1 MPSAEIITIGTELLL
16 GEIVDTNSQYLA
28 RQLRDAGI
36 DIYWTTTVGDN
47 LVRIAEAVRQG
58 LRRSDI
64 VVCTGGL
71 GPTIDDM
78 TREAIA
84 GASGVDLEYREE
96 LWKQIQER
104 FARFGRKASENNQ
117 RQAFVPAGAVV
128 LDNPVGS
135 APAFLVQSADGVVL
149 SLPGVPG
156 EMKRIW
162 EDSALPYLMETYGQ
176 SHVIRSRVLH
186 SAGVGE
192 SLIDEKIADLEAL
205 ANPTVGLA
213 AHAGSVDIRL
223 TAKAETEKSAQS
235 MLDDLEAQVRERLG
249 DWVYGKDAETLTET
263 ILTALRRLGWTLV
276 VVEAGFEGRLAAP
289 FAGARDTLLGS
300 TALEAGSGQA
310 ELSAAVARQMANQGA
325 ESGLGAVLTTEPEKL
340 DLQLTFIEPQGKHQ
354 HRFRYGGALQS
365 VEDWALNL
373 AHSWLLQQLRKAGAA
388 E

>member
-58 LRRSDI
+58 LQRSDI

-84 GASGVDLEYREE
+84 GAAGVDLEYREE

-176 SHVIRSRVLH
+176 SHVIRSRLLH

-223 TAKAETEKSAQS
+223 TAKAETDKGAQS
-235 MLDDLEAQVRERLG
+235 QVRERLG

-276 VVEAGFEGRLAAP
+276 VVEAGFAGRLAAP

-300 TALEAGSGQA
+300 TALEAGSRQA
-310 ELSAAVARQMANQGA
+310 DLSAAVGRQMANQGA
-325 ESGLGAVLTTEPEKL
+325 EAGLGAVLNTEPEKL
-340 DLQLTFIEPQGKHQ
+340 ELQLTFIEPQGEHQ

-365 VEDWALNL
+365 AEDWALNL

>member
-47 LVRIAEAVRQG
+47 LVRIADAVRQG
-58 LRRSDI
+58 LQRSDI

-84 GASGVDLEYREE
+84 GAAGVDLEYREE

-104 FARFGRKASENNQ
+104 FARFGRQASENNQ

-135 APAFLVQSADGVVL
+135 APAFLVEVDGSVVV

-162 EDSALPYLMETYGQ
+162 EDSVLPYLNEKYGQ

-223 TAKAETEKSAQS
+223 TAKAETDKGAQS

-263 ILTALRRLGWTLV
+263 ILAALRRLGWTLV

-310 ELSAAVARQMANQGA
+310 DLSAAVARQMANQGA
-325 ESGLGAVLTTEPEKL
+325 ESGLGAVLSMQPDKL
-340 DLQLTFIEPQGKHQ
+340 DLRLSFIEPQGEHQ

-365 VEDWALNL
+365 AEDWALNL

>member
-47 LVRIAEAVRQG
+47 LVRIAAAVRQG
-58 LRRSDI
+58 LERSDI

-78 TREAIA
+78 TREAVAKAA
-84 GASGVDLEYREE
+84 GADLEYREE

-104 FARFGRKASENNQ
+104 FERFGRVASENNQ
-117 RQAFVPAGAVV
+117 RQAYVPAGATV
-128 LDNPVGS
+128 LENPLGS
-135 APAFLVQSADGVVL
+135 APAFLVEAEGSVVV
-149 SLPGVPG
+149 SLPGVPA

-162 EDSALPYLMETYGQ
+162 ADSVLPYLNEKYGQ

-192 SLIDEKIADLEAL
+192 SLIDEKIADLEEL

-223 TAKAETEKSAQS
+223 TAKAETEQEAQA
-235 MLDDLEAQVRERLG
+235 MLDDLEGQVRERLG
-249 DWVYGKDAETLTET
+249 DWVYGKDAETLANT
-263 ILTALRRLGWTLV
+263 ILAALRRLGWTLV
-276 VVEAGFEGRLAAP
+276 IMEHGFAGQLAAP
-289 FAGARDTLLGS
+289 FSGARDTLLDSS
-300 TALEAGSGQA
+300 TLEAPPTRD
-310 ELSAAVARQMANQGA
+310 ELVKAVQTQMASQGA
-325 ESGLGAVLTTEPEKL
+325 EAGLGAVLSLEADNLE
-340 DLQLTFIEPQGKHQ
+340 LQLVFKEPKGAHQ

-365 VEDWALNL
+365 AEDWAVNL
-373 AHSWLLQQLRKAGAA
+373 AHSWLLRQLRQAGAA

>member
-58 LRRSDI
+58 LQRSDI

-84 GASGVDLEYREE
+84 KAAHVDLEYREE

-135 APAFLVQSADGVVL
+135 APAFLVQSANGVVL

-162 EDSALPYLMETYGQ
+162 EDSALPYLMQKYGQ

-192 SLIDEKIADLEAL
+192 SLIDEKIADLEEL

-223 TAKAETEKSAQS
+223 TAKAETDKVAQS
-235 MLDDLEAQVRERLG
+235 MLDELEGQVRERLG

-276 VVEAGFEGRLAAP
+276 VVEAGFGGRLAAP

-300 TALEAGSGQA
+300 TALEAGSGPA
-310 ELSAAVARQMANQGA
+310 ELGAAVARQMASQGA
-325 ESGLGAVLTTEPEKL
+325 ESGLGAVLSMEPEKL
-340 DLQLTFIEPQGKHQ
+340 DLHLTFIEPQAEHQ

-365 VEDWALNL
+365 AEDWALNL

>member
-47 LVRIAEAVRQG
+47 LVRIADAVRQG
-58 LRRSDI
+58 LQRSDI

-84 GASGVDLEYREE
+84 GAAGVDLEYREE

-104 FARFGRKASENNQ
+104 FARFGRQASENNQ

-135 APAFLVQSADGVVL
+135 APAFLVEVDGSVVV

-162 EDSALPYLMETYGQ
+162 EDSVLPYLNEKYGQ

-223 TAKAETEKSAQS
+223 TAKAETDKGAQS

-263 ILTALRRLGWTLV
+263 ILAALRRLGWTLV

-310 ELSAAVARQMANQGA
+310 DLSAAVARQMANQGA
-325 ESGLGAVLTTEPEKL
+325 ESGLGAVLSMQPDKL
-340 DLQLTFIEPQGKHQ
+340 DLQLSFIEPQGEHQ

-365 VEDWALNL
+365 AEDWALNL